1 MLKDIQM
8 TAERYKMLELIPWVI
23 TSVQFIFQVSD
34 SSANI
39 DAIVKPYQWAVMY
52 SKTYLQLR
60 SDQSN
65 F

>member
-1 MLKDIQM
+1 
-8 TAERYKMLELIPWVI
+8 MLELIPWVI